1 MAGKV
6 MDLNRFVANP
16 NAPHKPI
23 KISIKDADTITFSCD
38 DSFYV
43 KEIGLKASPAQRKN
57 PFHRQVLPFVST
69 EGSDN
74 LHRASSGPAMDGNTG
89 HYKIT
94 FVSGKQTI
102 DPDFI
107 VDP

>member
-1 MAGKV
+1 MAEKI
-6 MDLNRFVANP
+6 MDLNRFVLDP

-23 KISIKDADTITFSCD
+23 RISIKDADTITFMCD

-57 PFHRQVLPFVST
+57 PFHRQNLPFNST
-69 EGSDN
+69 AGSDD
-74 LHRASSGPAMDGNTG
+74 LHRTSSGPAMDAAMG

>member
-1 MAGKV
+1 MAEKV

-16 NAPHKPI
+16 NAPHKPVR
-23 KISIKDADTITFSCD
+23 ISIKDADTITFLCD
-38 DSFYV
+38 DAFQV
-43 KEIGLKASPAQRKN
+43 KEVGLKANPSQRKN

-74 LHRASSGPAMDGNTG
+74 LHRASSGPPMDGTMG

-94 FVSGKQTI
+94 FVSGGKTI